1 MNQQNGAFIAV
12 IILFIIIAVVIVS
25 WYNYRLKKRIVDSG
39 PIDEDAVNFL
49 RKLTDIGTE
58 QLKWGCVLF
67 SGGLGL
73 VVIQFLPYYND
84 SPILWGLE
92 LMFVA
97 AGFLLYYFIIR
108 KQQRP

>member
-1 MNQQNGAFIAV
+1 MNKQNGAFIVV

-39 PIDEDAVNFL
+39 PIDEGAINFL
-49 RKLTDIGTE
+49 RKLTDMGTE

-108 KQQRP
+108 KQQRS